1 MEQPRSK
8 STVYISKFYKI
19 RIAWRKLHQS
29 PYLSHYRNSVNNC
42 FLAQNFTE
50 IGQSGAE
57 LWPKTIFKMAV
68 IRHEFETFSYLVIW
82 LSSSFKCAVMHPVS
96 SKLDDF
102 CRAMLCI
109 RAAYAVM
116 RCPSVCL
123 SVRHVHGLRS
133 RYCTVEDNYR
143 QTRSIAWPRCAT
155 NILRYG
161 IVRWDEF
168 VEIWRFNYLNFQN
181 LELMSCGLYRH
192 AIYMLPCAKF
202 HWNRSIG

>member
-82 LSSSFKCAVMHPVS
+82 LSSSSKCAVMHPVS

-116 RCPSVCL
+116 RCPSVTFMDCARGIVL
-123 SVRHVHGLRS
+123 LKTTTDRHEAS
-133 RYCTVEDNYR
+133 RDPDVR
-143 QTRSIAWPRCAT
+143 QTYWDMGSFVEMSS
-155 NILRYG
+155 LRYG
-161 IVRWDEF
+161 DLT
-168 VEIWRFNYLNFQN
+168 IWIFK
-181 LELMSCGLYRH
+181 
-192 AIYMLPCAKF
+192 I
-202 HWNRSIG
+202 